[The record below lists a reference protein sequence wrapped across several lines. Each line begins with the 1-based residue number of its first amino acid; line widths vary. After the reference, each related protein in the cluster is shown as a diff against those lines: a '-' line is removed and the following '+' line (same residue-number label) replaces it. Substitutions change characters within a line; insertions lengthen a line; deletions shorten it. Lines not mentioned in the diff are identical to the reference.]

1 MELSNPFKT
10 VIYYP
15 SDELKKYFSKTK
27 ESKTWIQVLTDPYV
41 NALHLSLLPEREPPN
56 KRRQHYLQG
65 LINQLEEDGPDSL
78 NSAQK
83 RDLIT
88 DPGTLQ
94 SLHALFWSRPPA
106 NAGLL
111 P

>member
-1 MELSNPFKT
+1 MLRYLDDNLQSCEPVLPVLRETQANRF
-10 VIYYP
+10 V
-15 SDELKKYFSKTK
+15 
-27 ESKTWIQVLTDPYV
+27 QVLTDPYV